1 MEDNMFIEKVNL
13 KENIIEEMTILEL
26 RLTQKIKE
34 EKNEVKK

>member
-13 KENIIEEMTILEL
+13 KENIIEEMTIFEL

>member
-1 MEDNMFIEKVNL
+1 MFIEKVNL